1 VKASL
6 AISAILHALFV
17 AAIIVPAYQGRDADS
32 GEIISVSLLG
42 GGAAGGPAGAPA
54 AEAAPAKVDKAPEEA
69 KPTNSK
75 MAYKPADK
83 GKKSKATTAKPTSK
97 TTKSGSAKSTGSA
110 AGTASSKGTG
120 SGRGGTGTGSGS
132 GPGGGG
138 ITVDSQDFR
147 FAYYLEVLRER
158 ISYNWAPPPIFG
170 VTSEVTATVYFKIA
184 RDGSITAEEVEK
196 TSKHEL
202 FDRSAVRAVRLADP
216 LPPLPAGFKGKW
228 LGVHFEFQHTPGQDT
243 RG

>member
-1 VKASL
+1 MKSSL
-6 AISAILHALFV
+6 VISAVLHALFV
-17 AAIIVPAYQGRDADS
+17 AVILVPTYQGRNADS

-42 GGAAGGPAGAPA
+42 GGAAGGSAGAPA
-54 AEAAPAKVDKAPEEA
+54 PEVAPAKVEKAPEEV

-83 GKKSKATTAKPTSK
+83 GKKPKATTSKSTSK
-97 TTKSGSAKSTGSA
+97 STKSGSAKSSGST
-110 AGTASSKGTG
+110 AGTASGKGSGTG
-120 SGRGGTGTGSGS
+120 KQGSGSGS

-158 ISYNWAPPPIFG
+158 ISYNWAPPPVFG

-184 RDGSITAEEVEK
+184 RDGTISGEEVEK
-196 TSKHEL
+196 TSKHEI